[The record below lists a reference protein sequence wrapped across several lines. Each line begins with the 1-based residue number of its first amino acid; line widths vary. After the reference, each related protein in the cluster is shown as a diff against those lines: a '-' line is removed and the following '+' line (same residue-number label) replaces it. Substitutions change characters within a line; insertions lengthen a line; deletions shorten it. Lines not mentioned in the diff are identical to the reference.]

1 MPQNIHHL
9 RFTHFLAYNSGAAY
23 FSFLVKLVDTKDVD
37 LYEKMIYNI
46 RNYVYGSA
54 QMKKEEQKKGTERTK
69 LTLSVTYEDKTKLKI
84 IAAKRN
90 TSISAMLHEWIQE
103 NAKEAEI

>member
-1 MPQNIHHL
+1 
-9 RFTHFLAYNSGAAY
+9 
-23 FSFLVKLVDTKDVD
+23 
-37 LYEKMIYNI
+37 
-46 RNYVYGSA
+46 
-54 QMKKEEQKKGTERTK
+54 MKKEESKKSTERTK

-90 TSISAMLHEWIQE
+90 TSISAMLHAWIQE

>member
-1 MPQNIHHL
+1 MK
-9 RFTHFLAYNSGAAY
+9 SS
-23 FSFLVKLVDTKDVD
+23 FSECNLDRLQTVLKDTKKVD
-37 LYEKMIYNI
+37 LSGKTMYNI
-46 RNYVYGSA
+46 RNYVFTYYGSVE
-54 QMKKEEQKKGTERTK
+54 MKKEESKKSTERTK

-90 TSISAMLHEWIQE
+90 TSISAMLREWIQE